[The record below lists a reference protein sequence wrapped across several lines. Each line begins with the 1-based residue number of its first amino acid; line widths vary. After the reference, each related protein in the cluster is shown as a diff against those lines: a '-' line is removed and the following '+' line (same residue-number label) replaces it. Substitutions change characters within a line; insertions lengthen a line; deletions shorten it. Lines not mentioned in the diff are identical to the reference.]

1 MIQGG
6 ANTDNVHM
14 APIFDAV
21 APLAP
26 IPGMGNPGTNPLT
39 FANMLPAD
47 YDKKFYTYAGS
58 LTTPPCLQQVGV
70 APP

>member
-6 ANTDNVHM
+6 AAADNTAL

-26 IPGMGNPGTNPLT
+26 IPGMGNPGTNALV
-39 FANMLPAD
+39 FADMLPTD
-47 YDKKFYTYAGS
+47 YDTKFYTYAGS